1 MSHRI
6 LIVKMSSMGDLVH
19 ALPVVSDLHRALA
32 GPLQID
38 WVCEEGFAA
47 IPALHAGVHRV
58 IPIALRRW
66 RRDWFSAPH
75 REERRVF
82 MASLRAQSYDQVIDL
97 QGLIKSAIVARLAR
111 GTRHGQDWASAREPV
126 ASWLYQHRHGVERDR
141 PAIWRNRRL
150 AGLAMG
156 YAIDTP
162 PEFGL
167 TVVAKQPP
175 ELKGC
180 VYAAIMPSA
189 SRAAKLWPEAHWQ
202 AVLGLLQAKGITPW
216 VLAGSPSE
224 RERATRL
231 TMAAGGVLAKTRPL
245 SEMPALLAGARMV
258 VGLDSGLTHLAG
270 ALGRPTVGIYAD
282 HPTHLTPVTGSAA
295 VFSLGGKGT
304 PPSLDSVLEAVQT
317 VLET

>member
-19 ALPVVSDLHRALA
+19 ALPVISDLHRELA
-32 GPLQID
+32 APLQID
-38 WVCEEGFAA
+38 WVAEEGFAA
-47 IPALHAGVHRV
+47 IPALHPGVHRV

-66 RRDWFSAPH
+66 RRDWFSARH
-75 REERRVF
+75 RAERRVF
-82 MASLRAQSYDQVIDL
+82 MSALRAQTYDQVIDL
-97 QGLIKSAIVARLAR
+97 QGLIKSALVARLAR
-111 GTRHGQDWASAREPV
+111 GLSHGQDWASAREPL
-126 ASWLYQHRHGVERDR
+126 ASCMYSYRHGVERDR
-141 PAIWRNRRL
+141 PAIWRNRQL

-156 YAIDTP
+156 YTINTAPD
-162 PEFGL
+162 FGL
-167 TVVAKQPP
+167 TVAAKPPP
-175 ELKGC
+175 ELNGS

-216 VLAGSPSE
+216 VLAGSPPE

-231 TMAAGGVLAKTRPL
+231 TMAAGGVVAEPRPL
-245 SEMPALLAGARMV
+245 SEMPALLAGARVV

-282 HPTHLTPVTGSAA
+282 HPTHLTPVTGNAP

-304 PPSLDSVLEAVQT
+304 PPGLDSVLEAVQT